1 MSENKIKLQINIF
14 GDFSSIQPNME
25 TIRSLTKNL
34 EEFEFLPQYFQ
45 ENSLTI
51 KNVEGDVVDELRS
64 PDFSSK
70 KRLRLSSID
79 ENYIIEF
86 SSNIISINVRKEN
99 DKLEDEISKI
109 ASVSMGELRSSR
121 IGIIIIDERDY
132 IPDSVKPSISYY
144 DELDEL
150 DEFEIRLNRRKKI
163 NVNNVEQLSNV
174 IINISKP
181 FIFKEDQNKLV
192 QYVCDINTIPEN
204 EELRFSSDDV
214 ISFFKEA
221 KSQGISMFESL
232 NGD

>member
-144 DELDEL
+144 DELDE
-150 DEFEIRLNRRKKI
+150 FEIRLNRRKKI

-181 FIFKEDQNKLV
+181 FIFKEVQNKLV

-214 ISFFKEA
+214 ISFLKEA

>member
-1 MSENKIKLQINIF
+1 MSENKLKLQINIF

-181 FIFKEDQNKLV
+181 FIFKEVQNKLV

-204 EELRFSSDDV
+204 EELRFSSGDV
-214 ISFFKEA
+214 ISFLKEA

>member
-181 FIFKEDQNKLV
+181 FIFKEVQNKLV

-204 EELRFSSDDV
+204 EELRFSSGDV
-214 ISFFKEA
+214 ISFLKEA

>member
-109 ASVSMGELRSSR
+109 ASVSMGKLRSSR

-181 FIFKEDQNKLV
+181 FIFKEVQNKLV

-214 ISFFKEA
+214 ISFLKEA

>member
-1 MSENKIKLQINIF
+1 MSKNKIKLQINIF
-14 GDFSSIQPNME
+14 GDFSSIQPNMG

-192 QYVCDINTIPEN
+192 KYVCDINTIPEN
-204 EELRFSSDDV
+204 QELRFSSNDV
-214 ISFFKEA
+214 ISFLKEA

>member
-121 IGIIIIDERDY
+121 IGIIIIEERDY

-181 FIFKEDQNKLV
+181 FIFKEVQNKLV

-214 ISFFKEA
+214 ISFLKEA